1 MAYKK
6 VINSRMVLASILKKV
21 FTESFGILAEVP
33 KMIKLFSCGQKV
45 IHKKIRRPNGSAYLA
60 EFKPQ
65 PLPQQ
70 KKMGSSNISSRTV
83 RSLELKYHQ
92 NTAWCV
98 GGIQPGVLVGAKGS
112 WVEGYPQLHWK
123 PVLYKTTPPSSKN
136 LRILKVKLKQPTKPP
151 INNATNEPDW

>member
-21 FTESFGILAEVP
+21 FTESFGILAEAP

-45 IHKKIRRPNGSAYLA
+45 IYKKIRRPNGSAYLA

-70 KKMGSSNISSRTV
+70 KKDGQ
-83 RSLELKYHQ
+83 LKYKFQ
-92 NTAWCV
+92 NRQKFRIKIPSKYSLVCWWHTAWCV
-98 GGIQPGVLVGAKGS
+98 GGGQ
-112 WVEGYPQLHWK
+112 
-123 PVLYKTTPPSSKN
+123 
-136 LRILKVKLKQPTKPP
+136 RIMS
-151 INNATNEPDW
+151 